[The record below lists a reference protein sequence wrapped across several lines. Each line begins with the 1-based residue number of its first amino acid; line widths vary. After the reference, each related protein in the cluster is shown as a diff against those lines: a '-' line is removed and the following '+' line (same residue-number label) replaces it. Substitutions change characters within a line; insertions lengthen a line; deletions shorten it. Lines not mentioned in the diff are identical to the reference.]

1 MILIGLALAIIA
13 SFGLAKIL
21 ADWDLEGIGI
31 ACVIFSSVALVI
43 ALIAVPIFYTHGMS
57 EVADYKAFQDTQC
70 LVRTGKTSLGEDYI
84 TAKKIVINE
93 RLVKARYWN
102 KTIFGIYIPDELAEL
117 PYLE

>member
-43 ALIAVPIFYTHGMS
+43 ALIAVPIL
-57 EVADYKAFQDTQC
+57 AC
-70 LVRTGKTSLGEDYI
+70 LTLQITRRFKIHSGE
-84 TAKKIVINE
+84 
-93 RLVKARYWN
+93 
-102 KTIFGIYIPDELAEL
+102 
-117 PYLE
+117 